1 MILSKCT
8 LSDILSA
15 NVNLPA
21 LSDFGLPEKVLQFG
35 TGVLLRGLP
44 DYFIDKANK
53 AGKFNGRIV
62 VVKST
67 SKGGLVGFVEQDN
80 LYTICV
86 RGIENGADAE
96 ENIISSAISRVLDA
110 NGEWDLILK
119 FATSPDLK
127 LILSNTTEVGLVFLN
142 EQIDRSVPESYP
154 GKLLAVLYERFKA
167 LGDSAPELVV
177 IATELVPDNGKV
189 LHKIIIELI
198 ACNSLEDKF
207 TKWLEDY
214 VTFCSSLV
222 DRIVPG
228 KPDQHLLNA
237 MEKELGYT
245 DNLLIMAEPY
255 RLWAIEGDQSVADLL
270 SLEGVD
276 KGLVVKP
283 DIEIYR
289 ELKVRLLNGSHTLA
303 SGIAF
308 LAGIDTVADAMSN
321 KSLRQYIE
329 HVMQREII
337 PAIPYAVNSKQA
349 EEFAM
354 KVLDRFSNPFIQH
367 QWINITFQYT
377 MKLKI
382 RVIPVIS
389 QYYNI
394 YNKVPE
400 HVAYGFAAYLTFMTA
415 GEVGGI
421 VYKITDDSLDYISG
435 IDKTN
440 FVSSV
445 LSDESLWGID
455 LNAFEGFKLAVERYF
470 SYITKNGVIAGL
482 ALIQ

>member
-1 MILSKCT
+1 MILSKSI
-8 LSDILSA
+8 LSDTLSA
-15 NVNLPA
+15 NINLPA

-67 SKGGLVGFVEQDN
+67 GKGGLADFVEQDN

-86 RGIENGADAE
+86 RGIEDGAVVE
-96 ENIISSAISRVLDA
+96 ESIISSAISRVLDA
-110 NGEWDLILK
+110 NGEWDSVLK
-119 FATSPDLK
+119 VATSPDLK
-127 LILSNTTEVGLVFLN
+127 LILSNTTEVGLVLLN
-142 EQIDRSVPESYP
+142 EKIDRSTPESYP

-167 LGDSAPELVV
+167 LGDKAPGLVV
-177 IATELVPDNGKV
+177 IATELVPDNGKI

-198 ACNSLEDKF
+198 AYNSLEDRF
-207 TKWLEDY
+207 IKWLEDY

-228 KPDQHLLNA
+228 KPDQYLLNA
-237 MEKELGYT
+237 MEKKLGYT

-255 RLWAIEGDQSVADLL
+255 RLWAIEGDRKVADLL

-276 KGLVVKP
+276 EGIVVKH

-321 KSLRQYIE
+321 ESLRHYIE
-329 HVMQREII
+329 NVMQKEII
-337 PAIPYAVNSKQA
+337 PAIPYAVNSKEA

-354 KVLDRFSNPFIQH
+354 KVLDRFSNPFIKH

-389 QYYNI
+389 QYYNRF
-394 YNKVPE
+394 NKVPE
-400 HVAYGFAAYLTFMTA
+400 HIAYGFAAYLTFMTA

-421 VYKITDDSLDYISG
+421 GYKITDDSLDYING

-440 FVSSV
+440 FVWSV
-445 LSDESLWGID
+445 LSDESLWEID
-455 LNAFEGFKLAVERYF
+455 LTAFEGFKLAVERYF

-482 ALIQ
+482 ALIL